1 MWLTWEDHEQ
11 TYHSVSCFYTYLHA
25 FSPVP
30 PDKNLIPCHL
40 FREACLDFSTEIWA
54 LWFLS
59 ITALICFAVLITLYN
74 FFLGC
79 FFSFGLF
86 FHLHWKL
93 RGHRSSYRRSCSVRC
108 LAPLAAAAAVSTLPL
123 HNQRGIT
130 TKLFPFQ
137 SPSWNRVGI
146 LSYMFFFSWCLM
158 HNGDAFLQRDERWS
172 LSGCLSPELG

>member
-79 FFSFGLF
+79 FFPLVCFSTSTGSSVGTEALIDGLALWGAWLLSQQRLLCLHSHYITKVELQPNCFRFGL
-86 FHLHWKL
+86 LHEIGWAF
-93 RGHRSSYRRSCSVRC
+93 C
-108 LAPLAAAAAVSTLPL
+108 LTRFS
-123 HNQRGIT
+123 
-130 TKLFPFQ
+130 FPG
-137 SPSWNRVGI
+137 V
-146 LSYMFFFSWCLM
+146 
-158 HNGDAFLQRDERWS
+158 
-172 LSGCLSPELG
+172 